1 MLIRRLC
8 VVLVFVLGLQGWAFA
23 QPYVIDR
30 FDTSLDLRKDGNLYV
45 KESIEVTFNEARH
58 GIFRFIPFKYDAG
71 KYGVRQIELDG
82 FSVTDA
88 NGNPEV
94 TKVTVEGT
102 NKKIRI
108 GDADITLAPGTKKT
122 YIISYHAYGV
132 INWFDKEGGWEP
144 TAQLYWN
151 ATGEEWDTSIEAATV
166 HIQFPESPGGK
177 GVRARAFVGRYG
189 SRDNQVLEQVGKTEA
204 SELTHTKM
212 ILRSDTL
219 DVTRTTPLNAH
230 EGLTVVLAVPASL
243 IAKPSTSQQIRS
255 FILPNLGYAIP
266 LVALVAMFTLWT
278 LFGRDPK
285 GGPMVVQY
293 EPPEG
298 LAASECGALID
309 ERVDQR
315 DHASAII
322 ALAVK
327 GYLIITPKESGLVFK
342 RKGADLSLTEKPYA
356 DDLSDMELKL
366 LNLLKGC
373 LEPIDEVQL
382 RTHVAPSISELS
394 STIFKSLIARGYY
407 TARPDA
413 VKATWIAL
421 GTIAVVLL
429 AVLAAKLSPFGSL
442 LPAIVGGV
450 VGFVIV
456 CIFGAL
462 MARRTHHGAK
472 VRMLVAGFEEF
483 IRRAQGDQLEWITK
497 QDKPAALFEEYLPYA
512 IAFGLTQE
520 WAAAFQS
527 MMLEMPGWYNAPYGM
542 PFNALY
548 FANDLTS
555 INQSLS
561 TAVSVPPRSEG
572 ASGGGSGFSSGGGFS
587 GGGMGGGGGG
597 SW

>member
-1 MLIRRLC
+1 MLIRRLY
-8 VVLVFVLGLQGWAFA
+8 VVFFLLLGLQGWAIA

-30 FDTSLDLRKDGNLYV
+30 FDTSLELRKDGNLYV
-45 KESIEVTFNEARH
+45 KESIEVTFNEPRH
-58 GIFRFIPFKYDAG
+58 GIYRFIPFKYDSG

-82 FSVTDA
+82 FSVTDES
-88 NGNPEV
+88 GNRE
-94 TKVTVEGT
+94 TTLITVEGA

-108 GDADITLAPGTKKT
+108 GDADVTLSPGTKKT
-122 YIISYHAYGV
+122 YIISYHAFGV
-132 INWFDKEGGWEP
+132 VNWFDKEEGWEP

-151 ATGEEWDTSIEAATV
+151 ATGEEWDTSIAQATV
-166 HIQFPESPGGK
+166 HVEFPEAVGGK

-189 SRDNQVLEQVGKTEA
+189 SRDNQVLEEVGKSVT

-212 ILRSDTL
+212 TLMTDTL
-219 DVTRTTPLNAH
+219 DVVRTTPLSAY
-230 EGLTVVLAVPASL
+230 EGLTVVLAVPAAL
-243 IAKPSTSQQIRS
+243 VAKPTTAQQFRS

-266 LVALVAMFTLWT
+266 LVALIAMFTLWI

-298 LAASECGALID
+298 LGASECGALID
-309 ERVDQR
+309 ERVDLR
-315 DHASAII
+315 DHASGII

-356 DDLSDMELKL
+356 DDLSDMEHKL
-366 LNLLKGC
+366 LDLLKGC

-394 STIFKSLIARGYY
+394 SSIFKSLIARGYY

-413 VKATWIAL
+413 VKATWIVL
-421 GTIAVVLL
+421 GAIAVILL
-429 AVLAAKLSPFGSL
+429 AVLAAKLSPFGSPF
-442 LPAIVGGV
+442 PAIVGGV
-450 VGFVIV
+450 LGFIIV
-456 CIFGAL
+456 CFFGAL
-462 MARRTHHGAK
+462 MARRTQHGAK
-472 VRMLVAGFEEF
+472 VRMLVVGFEEF

-497 QDKPAALFEEYLPYA
+497 HDKPAALFEEYLPYA
-512 IAFGLTQE
+512 VAFGLTQE
-520 WAAAFQS
+520 WSAAFQS
-527 MMLEMPGWYNAPYGM
+527 IMLEMPSWYNAPYGT

-555 INQSLS
+555 INQNLG
-561 TAVSVPPRSEG
+561 TAVSVPPRSDG